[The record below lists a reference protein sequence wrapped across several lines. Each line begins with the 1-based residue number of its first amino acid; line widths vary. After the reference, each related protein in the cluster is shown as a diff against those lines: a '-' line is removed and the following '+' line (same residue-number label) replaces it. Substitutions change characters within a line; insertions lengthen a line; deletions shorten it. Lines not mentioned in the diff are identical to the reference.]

1 MQTNSY
7 LLPTNEELPRPSRK
21 PSRNDKLA
29 LSFFSVDFIIFDFFE
44 REIIAVI
51 DFEFTEEHI
60 ALRNTVREF
69 VQGEVAPYIK
79 EWDEKAHY
87 ETSVFKK
94 MADLGLMGVCIPEQ
108 YGGAGFDYVSLGLVC
123 EELEACDTFLR
134 VAMSVHVG
142 LNSLSVYS
150 WGTEEQKQK
159 YLVPQ
164 ARGEKLATFG
174 LTEPNAGSDVV
185 GMGSYARRDGDDWI
199 LNGEKMWISLGDL
212 ADNFLFFC
220 WTDLEKQKVRDHS
233 GLSCFIVERSMPGF
247 SSGTIHGKMGIR
259 AGNTGYFSLQDVRVP
274 KENMLGREGEG
285 FKIAMFSLENGRY
298 TVASGATGVIRA
310 SRDAASAYANTRE
323 VQGQKIA
330 NFQLVKQKIAEMEA
344 DYQMAHLLW
353 LKCGFLKNEGK
364 PSARAAS
371 LAKWQATTRSEKAA
385 SMAIEVHGANGYTN
399 DYPVERYLRN
409 CKAAVIYEGTRDIHT
424 LMQADWALGLKKE
437 KPARVIL
444 PPYRPTEIKTSAG

>member
-1 MQTNSY
+1 MI
-7 LLPTNEELPRPSRK
+7 ELE
-21 PSRNDKLA
+21 L
-29 LSFFSVDFIIFDFFE
+29 
-44 REIIAVI
+44 
-51 DFEFTEEHI
+51 TEEHI
-60 ALRNTVREF
+60 ALQQTVREF

-79 EWDEKAHY
+79 EWDEKSHF
-87 ETSVFKK
+87 EPKIFEK
-94 MADLGLMGVCIPEQ
+94 MAELGLLGVCIPEQ
-108 YGGAGFDYVSLGLVC
+108 YGGAGFDYISLGLVC

-164 ARGEKLATFG
+164 AKGEKIATFG
-174 LTEPNAGSDVV
+174 LTEPNAGSDVI
-185 GMGSYARRDGDDWI
+185 GMRSNAKRNGDDWI
-199 LNGEKMWISLGDL
+199 LNGEKMWISLGDV
-212 ADNFLFFC
+212 ADHFLFFC
-220 WTDLEKQKVRDHS
+220 WTDAEKQKKRDHS
-233 GLSCFIVERSMPGF
+233 GMSCFIVERRSEGF
-247 SSGTIHGKMGIR
+247 SSGTIHGKLGIR

-274 KENMLGREGEG
+274 KENMLGQEGEG

-298 TVASGATGVIRA
+298 TVASGATGVIKA
-310 SRDAASAYANTRE
+310 SRDASVAYANTRE

-330 NFQLVKQKIAEMEA
+330 NFQLVKQKIADMEA
-344 DYQMAHLLW
+344 DYEMSHLLW
-353 LKCGFLKNEGK
+353 LKAGYLKNMGL

-371 LAKWQATTRSEKAA
+371 LAKWQATVRSEKAA

-444 PPYRPTEIKTSAG
+444 PPYQSVGAKDTVS

>member
-1 MQTNSY
+1 M
-7 LLPTNEELPRPSRK
+7 
-21 PSRNDKLA
+21 
-29 LSFFSVDFIIFDFFE
+29 
-44 REIIAVI
+44 
-51 DFEFTEEHI
+51 
-60 ALRNTVREF
+60 
-69 VQGEVAPYIK
+69 GE
-79 EWDEKAHY
+79 
-87 ETSVFKK
+87 
-94 MADLGLMGVCIPEQ
+94 LGLMGVCIPEQ
-108 YGGAGFDYVSLGLVC
+108 YGGAGFDYISLGLVC

-142 LNSLSVYS
+142 LNSLSLLT

-164 ARGEKLATFG
+164 AKGEKLATFG

-185 GMGSYARRDGDDWI
+185 GMRSYATRDGDDWI
-199 LNGEKMWISLGDL
+199 LNGEKMWISLGDV

-233 GLSCFIVERSMPGF
+233 GMSCFIIERTMAGF
-247 SSGTIHGKMGIR
+247 SSGTLHGKMGIK

-274 KENMLGREGEG
+274 AENMLGKEGEG

-310 SRDAASAYANTRE
+310 ARDASVDYANTRE
-323 VQGQKIA
+323 VQGQKIG
-330 NFQLVKQKIAEMEA
+330 NFQLVKQKIADMQA
-344 DYQMAHLLW
+344 DYEMCHLLW
-353 LKCGFLKNEGK
+353 LKAGWLKNIGETSTK
-364 PSARAAS
+364 AAS
-371 LAKWQATTRSEKAA
+371 LAKWQATIRSEKAA
-385 SMAIEVHGANGYTN
+385 SMAIEIHGANGYTN

-437 KPARVIL
+437 PKARVSL
-444 PPYRPTEIKTSAG
+444 PAYKADAKGA

>member
-1 MQTNSY
+1 MDFELS
-7 LLPTNEELPRPSRK
+7 EEH
-21 PSRNDKLA
+21 LA
-29 LSFFSVDFIIFDFFE
+29 LQQTVK
-44 REIIAVI
+44 
-51 DFEFTEEHI
+51 EFC
-60 ALRNTVREF
+60 A
-69 VQGEVAPYIK
+69 GEVAPFIK
-79 EWDEKAHY
+79 EWDEKAY
-87 ETSVFKK
+87 FEPTVFRK
-94 MADLGLMGVCIPEQ
+94 MADLGLLGVCIPEQ

-164 ARGEKLATFG
+164 AKGEKIATFG
-174 LTEPNAGSDVV
+174 LTEPNAGSDVL
-185 GMGSYARRDGDDWI
+185 GMRSFAKRDGDDWI
-199 LNGEKMWISLGDL
+199 LNGEKMWISLGDV

-220 WTDLEKQKVRDHS
+220 WTDEEKRKARDHS
-233 GLSCFIVERSMPGF
+233 GMSCFIVERTMTGF
-247 SSGTIHGKMGIR
+247 SSGTLHGKLGIK
-259 AGNTGYFSLQDVRVP
+259 AGNTGYFSLQDVRVS

-310 SRDAASAYANTRE
+310 SRDASVAYANVRE
-323 VQGQKIA
+323 TGGVKIA
-330 NFQLVKQKIAEMEA
+330 SHQLVKQKIAEMEA
-344 DYQMAHLLW
+344 DYEMSHLLW
-353 LKCGFLKNEGK
+353 LKCGYLKNEGK
-364 PSARAAS
+364 PSAKAAS
-371 LAKWQATTRSEKAA
+371 LAKWQATIRSEKAA

-424 LMQADWALGLKKE
+424 LMQADWALGLKRE
-437 KPARVIL
+437 KPARVTL
-444 PPYRPTEIKTSAG
+444 PAYNSAESKTAAN